1 LLQRYAASTVA
12 PLSLLVPVIG
22 LLSAMLL
29 LGEFPT
35 ACSGW
40 DAGVL
45 LGMVVNQF
53 GGKWAA
59 LSAPG
64 GTGRPAGVR
73 AERPHHQC

>member
-1 LLQRYAASTVA
+1 VA

-35 ACSGW
+35 ALQWLGT
-40 DAGVL
+40 AGVL

-53 GGKWAA
+53 GGNGCGAERA
-59 LSAPG
+59 
-64 GTGRPAGVR
+64 GRHRPPPAGR
-73 AERPHHQC
+73 GKRPHRQ